1 MSKIRLWHPKAVP
14 NPWILTTSIFAPKS
28 WKSPPPPPP
37 LPKQTT
43 LVTLRATKQ
52 GSSELEVLQNQTSS
66 ICMVL
71 WIKQIRGRPNSL
83 KSRNTIEKSSFW
95 EKNVHV
101 LCFITKK
108 LNLPVSWTFLI
119 HCWSSLD
126 SEKRKCL
133 LKMFYTL
140 YIRNT
145 NNLCSCPSFLLTVQ
159 RSTGGRGRGV
169 TFKIDLQ
176 EGTQK
181 DNNKTYLIL

>member
-1 MSKIRLWHPKAVP
+1 MSLFVWYRGSPKRYRTVRKCQKFVSGTLKRYQ
-14 NPWILTTSIFAPKS
+14 ILEFLRRASSPQKVGS
-28 WKSPPPPPP
+28 HPPPPV
-37 LPKQTT
+37 PKYTT

-108 LNLPVSWTFLI
+108 TQLAWFLDI
-119 HCWSSLD
+119 FNP
-126 SEKRKCL
+126 L
-133 LKMFYTL
+133 LVISGLWKEEML
-140 YIRNT
+140 A
-145 NNLCSCPSFLLTVQ
+145 
-159 RSTGGRGRGV
+159 
-169 TFKIDLQ
+169 
-176 EGTQK
+176 K
-181 DNNKTYLIL
+181 DVLHFVHYKYK